1 MSTCKGS
8 SHEKLKKLS
17 KDDLIWIITR
27 MSSFGQGYYLEEALR
42 SLELLK
48 NEKKYNKADELAKKS
63 LQYRQEYIDL
73 LTPYDGKPIKDIP
86 YSILEKASDAMEKAQ
101 KLDKQWAR
109 LMGIR

>member
-1 MSTCKGS
+1 MSTSKES

-48 NEKKYNKADELAKKS
+48 SDQKYNKADEIAKES
-63 LQYRQEYIDL
+63 MQHRQEYIDL
-73 LTPYDGKPIKDIP
+73 LAPYDGKPIKDIP
-86 YSILEKASDAMEKAQ
+86 YSVVKKASDALEKAQ

-109 LMGIR
+109 LMGL

>member
-1 MSTCKGS
+1 MSTSKES
-8 SHEKLKKLS
+8 NHERLKKLS

-48 NEKKYNKADELAKKS
+48 NEEKYNKADELSKKS

-73 LTPYDGKPIKDIP
+73 LAPYDGKPIKDIP